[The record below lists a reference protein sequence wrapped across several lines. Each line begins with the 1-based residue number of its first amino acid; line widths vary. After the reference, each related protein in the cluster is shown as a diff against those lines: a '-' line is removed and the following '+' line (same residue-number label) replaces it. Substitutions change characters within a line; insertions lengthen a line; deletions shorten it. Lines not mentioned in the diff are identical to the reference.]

1 MERKVYWTEN
11 STFQVTVKNI
21 IFYIKCQK
29 KNHRVFHIV
38 WNKKTIIPQKRIFQ
52 KIQWLINYV
61 HMQKYYS
68 LPDTFMFFLQAIKW
82 FTTIILYISIKKI
95 LQMYPLQ
102 IFQEFM
108 GVCRWSPPSSPI
120 P

>member
-1 MERKVYWTEN
+1 MSEDK
-11 STFQVTVKNI
+11 KI
-21 IFYIKCQK
+21 I
-29 KNHRVFHIV
+29 VFHIV

-82 FTTIILYISIKKI
+82 FTTIILCIYISIKKSSKCI
-95 LQMYPLQ
+95 LYKFFRSLWGYVGGALPPAPFHKEFPVVMVFPLKKCTL
-102 IFQEFM
+102 EL
-108 GVCRWSPPSSPI
+108 
-120 P
+120 